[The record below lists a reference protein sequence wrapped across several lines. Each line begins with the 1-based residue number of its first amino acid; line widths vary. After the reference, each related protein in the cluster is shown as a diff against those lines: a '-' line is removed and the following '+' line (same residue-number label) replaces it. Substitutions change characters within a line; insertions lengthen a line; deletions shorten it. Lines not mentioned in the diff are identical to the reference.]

1 MIVLIGRRMQ
11 YTPLK
16 SIKLTGFKS
25 FVDQTVINFSSNLTA
40 VVGPNGCGKS
50 NVVDAIRWVIGESS
64 AKNLRAESMA
74 DVIFN
79 GTTNRK
85 PVGQASI
92 ELVFDNTDGRL
103 SSEYAR
109 YNEISVRRILQRDGQ
124 SKYFLN
130 NTQCRRKDILDVF
143 LGTGLGPRSYSIIEQ
158 GMISRII
165 EAKPEDLRV
174 FLEETAGISKYKERR
189 RETETRIR
197 HTRENL
203 DRLKDLRDELEKQL
217 EKLKRQ
223 ASAAERYKVLKQEF
237 RVLSAQ
243 LHLMQLRD
251 LRSELA
257 EVTDRIQVNETLI
270 EARVAEQLNID
281 KNIELIR
288 IQHTEHNDECNEIQ
302 GQFYRLGTEIAK
314 LEHTI
319 THAVDREQQLKHDL
333 SQIESNL
340 LRLDEQ
346 QLADQD
352 QLRDAQEDLRQIEE
366 STRQYAEDAVSSGQI
381 LQEAQ
386 QQLQRSQQ
394 TWDAF
399 QATIA
404 DAKRHVE
411 VTRTQLQ
418 HHENRAESFQNRR
431 SRLLQQLSELSTD
444 DISEDIEVD
453 QMQVTELQQQLAGL
467 QQALDEAKSQI
478 TEYRES
484 QRNAQETLQDSRGN
498 LQRLQGRQSSLH
510 ALQEVAM
517 GRKNSVHQT
526 WLADHGLTD
535 NARLAES
542 LSVDSGWEKAVETVL
557 DQHLEAVCIEDFQ
570 QIAAHIDQ
578 LGAANISFINTGASV
593 DITPHE
599 IAVPLA
605 TKVQSQLPMAEFLA
619 GIYVADNLSAALEL
633 LPRLRAH
640 ESIVTQDGVWLSR
653 MWLRIQHAVDE
664 HSGVLARQQELTD
677 VTTQIAQ
684 LQQQV
689 ESKQELLESVTAM
702 LHAAEE
708 ELDHQQQQHREKS
721 TQLADIRS
729 QLSAKNSKLEQLQE
743 RSEQLQDEVNE
754 ISESAEQVQE
764 EIQQFKAKLDNAEQQ
779 MAANIEQGRELQ
791 AHREQSQENMRHV
804 QHNAQLAK
812 QKADEMQIRCASTQN
827 QIHYLEQ
834 GIARASQQVQ
844 QLSERRENAL
854 DTIASLIEPL
864 PEMREN
870 LAILLEQRL
879 EVEKALT
886 AAKQLLS
893 EFDQQLR
900 EAEKRRASIDDAVQ
914 EIRSQHEQLR
924 MAQQTA
930 KIKSETHE
938 ENIAKSGLTNEEIL
952 EALPEDAE
960 VSVWNQQIEST
971 DLRIQR
977 LGPINLAAI
986 EEYQQLSERKEYLDQ
1001 QDGDL
1006 TEALETL
1013 ESAIRKI
1020 DRETRAKFKET
1031 FEQVNLTFQAYFP
1044 KIFGGGQA
1052 CLELTGDELL
1062 DAGISVKAQPPGKR
1076 NTSIHILSGGEKAL
1090 TAIALVF
1097 SLFQLN
1103 PAPFCIL
1110 DEVDAPLD
1118 DANVARYCNLVK
1130 EMSEKVQFLF
1140 ISHNKIAIEMAK
1152 QLCGVTM
1159 HEPGVSRL
1167 VAVDIDEAIA
1177 MATS

>member
-1 MIVLIGRRMQ
+1 MHY

-16 SIKLTGFKS
+16 SIKLSGFKS
-25 FVDQTVINFSSNLTA
+25 FVDPTVISLTSNLTA

-92 ELVFDNTDGRL
+92 ELTFDNTDGRL
-103 SSEYAR
+103 SSEYAN

-124 SKYFLN
+124 SQYFLN
-130 NTQCRRKDILDVF
+130 NTRCRRKDILDIF

-165 EAKPEDLRV
+165 EAKPEDLRI

-217 EKLKRQ
+217 DKLKRQ
-223 ASAAERYKVLKQEF
+223 SSAAERYKVLNQEL
-237 RVLSAQ
+237 RVMSAQ
-243 LHLMQLRD
+243 AHLMQLRD
-251 LRSELA
+251 LHGTMSDLSQR
-257 EVTDRIQVNETLI
+257 VQVNETLI
-270 EARVAEQLNID
+270 ESKIAEQLNID

-288 IQHTEHNDECNEIQ
+288 IQHTEKNDQCNEIQ
-302 GQFYRLGTEIAK
+302 SQYYQLGTEIAK

-319 THAVDREQQLKHDL
+319 SHSLEREQQLRNDL
-333 SQIESNL
+333 TQIESNL
-340 LRLDEQ
+340 RRLDEQ
-346 QLADQD
+346 QIADQD
-352 QLRDAQEDLRQIEE
+352 QLRDAQQDLLQIEE
-366 STRQYAEDAVSSGQI
+366 NSRQHA
-381 LQEAQ
+381 QEAAESATLLEEAQ
-386 QQLQRSQQ
+386 NQLQASQQ
-394 TWDAF
+394 AWDAF
-399 QATIA
+399 QSTIG
-404 DAKRHVE
+404 DTKRHLE

-418 HHENRAESFQNRR
+418 HHEHRAESLENRR
-431 SRLLQQLSELSTD
+431 ARLLQLLEELSTN
-444 DISEDIEVD
+444 DISENV
-453 QMQVTELQQQLAGL
+453 ELHQQQLAELQSELSIL
-467 QQALDEAKSQI
+467 QQLLDESKTKIS
-478 TEYRES
+478 EYRES
-484 QRNAQETLQDSRGN
+484 QRNAQESLQDSQGQ

-517 GRKNSVHQT
+517 GRKNSQHQA
-526 WLADHGLTD
+526 WLAEQGLAENT
-535 NARLAES
+535 RLAEV
-542 LSVDSGWEKAVETVL
+542 LTVDAGWEKAVETVL
-557 DQHLEAVCIEDFQ
+557 DQHLESICVDNYS
-570 QIAAHIDQ
+570 QIIDHIDQ
-578 LGAANISFINTGASV
+578 LGAAKISFLNSSV
-593 DITPHE
+593 NAEHATQNSATP
-599 IAVPLA
+599 LSD
-605 TKVQSQLPMAEFLA
+605 KVQTHLPISKLLS
-619 GIYVADNLSAALEL
+619 GVYCVDNIHAALEL
-633 LPRLRAH
+633 LPRLNAS
-640 ESIVTQDGVWLSR
+640 ESIVTLDGIWLSHL
-653 MWLRIQHAVDE
+653 WLRIHHAVDE
-664 HSGVLARQQELTD
+664 HTGVLARQQELAD
-677 VTTQIAQ
+677 IATQIEHAQ
-684 LQQQV
+684 EQV
-689 ESKQELLESVTAM
+689 DSKQELLQSLTEL
-702 LHAAEE
+702 LHNAEH
-708 ELDHQQQQHREKS
+708 ELEFQQQHHREKS
-721 TQLADIRS
+721 TQLGDTRS
-729 QLSAKNSKLEQLQE
+729 QLSAQHSKLEQLQE
-743 RSEQLQDEVNE
+743 RQKDIQKEINE
-754 ISESAEQVQE
+754 INENAAHIQSDIQTCKHTLEQ
-764 EIQQFKAKLDNAEQQ
+764 AEQQ
-779 MAANIEQGRELQ
+779 LAIHAQDERDLQ
-791 AHREQSQENMRHV
+791 AQRTNAQEHYRQL
-804 QHNAQLAK
+804 QHNANLSK

-844 QLSERRENAL
+844 QLTERRETAL
-854 DTIASLIEPL
+854 DSISSLLEPL
-864 PEMREN
+864 PEMRDQ
-870 LAILLEQRL
+870 LSTLLEQRL
-879 EVEKALT
+879 DVEKALT
-886 AAKQLLS
+886 AAKQQLS

-900 EAEKRRASIDDAVQ
+900 DAEKRRAHIEEDCQ
-914 EIRSQHEQLR
+914 EIRHQHEQLR
-924 MAQQTA
+924 LQEQTA
-930 KIKSETHE
+930 KVKAEAHQE
-938 ENIAKSGLTNEEIL
+938 HIAKSGLTNEEIL
-952 EALPEDAE
+952 QDLPEDAE
-960 VSVWNQQIEST
+960 VSVWHEKIEANE
-971 DLRIQR
+971 LRIQR

-986 EEYQQLSERKEYLDQ
+986 EEFQQSAERKEYLDQ
-1001 QDGDL
+1001 QNADL

-1031 FEQVNLTFQAYFP
+1031 FDQVNQTFEAYFP

-1062 DAGISVKAQPPGKR
+1062 DAGVTVKAQPPGKR
-1076 NTSIHILSGGEKAL
+1076 NTSIHVLSGGEKAL

-1118 DANVARYCNLVK
+1118 DANVGRYCNLVK

-1159 HEPGVSRL
+1159 HEPGVSRM

-1177 MATS
+1177 MAEA

>member
-1 MIVLIGRRMQ
+1 MAVT

-16 SIKLTGFKS
+16 TIILSGFKS
-25 FVDQTVINFSSNLTA
+25 FVDRTVISFSSNLTA

-103 SSEYAR
+103 SSEYAK

-124 SKYFLN
+124 SQYFLN
-130 NTQCRRKDILDVF
+130 NTRCRRKDILDIF

-165 EAKPEDLRV
+165 EAKPEDLRI

-203 DRLKDLRDELEKQL
+203 DRLTDLRDELEKQL

-243 LHLMQLRD
+243 MHLMQLRD
-251 LRSELA
+251 LHAELGGLS
-257 EVTDRIQVNETLI
+257 DRIQANETLI
-270 EARVAEQLNID
+270 EAKIAEQFNID
-281 KNIELIR
+281 KSIELIR
-288 IQHTEHNDECNEIQ
+288 VQHTEQNDECNEIQ
-302 GQFYRLGTEIAK
+302 AQFYQLGSEIAK

-319 THAVDREQQLKHDL
+319 SHAVEREQQLKTDL
-333 SQIESNL
+333 AQIESNL
-340 LRLDEQ
+340 RRLDEQ
-346 QLADQD
+346 QIADQD

-366 STRQYAEDAVSSGQI
+366 NARQYAEEAQNSAQV
-381 LQEAQ
+381 LEEAQ
-386 QQLQRSQQ
+386 QKLHSTQHQ
-394 TWDAF
+394 WDAF

-404 DAKRHVE
+404 DAKRHLE
-411 VTRTQLQ
+411 VTRTTLQ
-418 HHENRAESFQNRR
+418 HHENRKESLETRRNR
-431 SRLLQQLSELSTD
+431 LHQQLSELSTD
-444 DISEDIEVD
+444 DIRSEIE
-453 QMQVTELQQQLAGL
+453 TQQEQISAWEEQLAAL
-467 QQALDEAKSQI
+467 QESVDEAKAQISQ
-478 TEYRES
+478 YRES
-484 QRNAQETLQDSRGN
+484 QRNAQDSLQDSRGN
-498 LQRLQGRQSSLH
+498 LQRLQGRQSSLQ

-517 GRKNSVHQT
+517 GRKNSQHQQ
-526 WLADHGLTD
+526 WLAQHGLAENT
-535 NARLAES
+535 RLAEA
-542 LSVDSGWEKAVETVL
+542 LSVESGWEKAVETVL
-557 DQHLEAVCIEDFQ
+557 DQHLEAVCVEDFTD
-570 QIAAHIDQ
+570 IAQYIEQ
-578 LGAANISFINTGASV
+578 LGEANISFFNTRAQSNLSSN
-593 DITPHE
+593 HS
-599 IAVPLA
+599 AVLLS
-605 TKVQSQLPMAEFLA
+605 TKVNSHLPIAELLS
-619 GIYVADNLSAALEL
+619 GIYIADNLQAALSL
-633 LPRLRAH
+633 LPQLNSH
-640 ESIVTQDGVWLSR
+640 ESIVTQDGVWLNQH
-653 MWLRIQHAVDE
+653 WLRIQHAVDE
-664 HSGVLARQQELTD
+664 HTGVIARQHELAEITD
-677 VTTQIAQ
+677 QIALMQ
-684 LQQQV
+684 EQV
-689 ESKQELLESVTAM
+689 ESKQELLESVTSS
-702 LHAAEE
+702 LHEVE
-708 ELDHQQQQHREKS
+708 SNLEQLQHQHREHM
-721 TQLADIRS
+721 TQLSECRA
-729 QLSAKNSKLEQLQE
+729 QLSARNSKLEQLHE
-743 RSEQLQDEVNE
+743 RSEECREEIAE
-754 ISESAEQVQE
+754 ISEGVLQIAA
-764 EIQQFKAKLDNAEQQ
+764 EIQEAQNTLVQAEEQ
-779 MAANIEQGRELQ
+779 MQENLEKERELHQ
-791 AHREQSQENMRHV
+791 QRVGAQEHYRHI
-804 QHNAQLAK
+804 QQNAQLAK

-844 QLSERRENAL
+844 QLTERREQAL
-854 DTIASLIEPL
+854 DTIATLLEPL
-864 PEMREN
+864 PEMREK
-870 LAILLEQRL
+870 LEVLLEERL
-879 EVEKALT
+879 DIEKTLT
-886 AAKQLLS
+886 TAKQQLS
-893 EFDQQLR
+893 ELEQQLR
-900 EAEKRRASIDDAVQ
+900 DAEKRRTQIEEVCQ
-914 EIRSQHEQLR
+914 EVRHQHEQLR
-924 MAQQTA
+924 LQEQTA
-930 KIKSETHE
+930 KVKAETHQ

-952 EALPEDAE
+952 QELPENAD
-960 VSVWNQQIEST
+960 VSEWNQKIEVT
-971 DLRIQR
+971 DQRIQR

-986 EEYQQLSERKEYLDQ
+986 EECEQLSERKEYLDQ
-1001 QDGDL
+1001 QNADL
-1006 TEALETL
+1006 SEALETL

-1031 FEQVNLTFQAYFP
+1031 FDQVNETFSAYFP

-1052 CLELTGDELL
+1052 ALELTGDELL
-1062 DAGISVKAQPPGKR
+1062 EAGVSVKAQPPGKR
-1076 NTSIHILSGGEKAL
+1076 NTSIHVLSGGEKAL

-1118 DANVARYCNLVK
+1118 DANVGRYCNLVK
-1130 EMSEKVQFLF
+1130 EMSDKVQFLF

>member
-1 MIVLIGRRMQ
+1 M

-16 SIKLTGFKS
+16 SIKLAGFKS
-25 FVDQTVINFSSNLTA
+25 FVDPTVIALSSNLTA

-92 ELVFDNTDGRL
+92 ELTFDNTDGRL
-103 SSEYAR
+103 SSEYAK

-124 SKYFLN
+124 SQYFLN
-130 NTQCRRKDILDVF
+130 NTRCRRKDILDVF

-165 EAKPEDLRV
+165 ESKPEDLRV

-223 ASAAERYKVLKQEF
+223 ASAAERYKVLKQEL

-243 LHLMQLRD
+243 CHLMQLRD
-251 LRSELA
+251 LHGELSELSHH
-257 EVTDRIQVNETLI
+257 IQVNETLI
-270 EARVAEQLNID
+270 ESKVAEQLNID

-288 IQHTEHNDECNEIQ
+288 VQHTEQNDECNEIQ
-302 GQFYRLGTEIAK
+302 SQFYQVGTEIAK

-319 THAVDREQQLKHDL
+319 SHAIEREHQLKNDL
-333 SQIESNL
+333 GQIETNL
-340 LRLDEQ
+340 RRLDEQ

-352 QLRDAQEDLRQIEE
+352 QLRDAQIDLRQIEE
-366 STRQYAEDAVSSGQI
+366 SSKQYAQDAINSAQI
-381 LQEAQ
+381 LEEAQ

-394 TWDAF
+394 AWDAF

-418 HHENRAESFQNRR
+418 HHENRAESLQNRR
-431 SRLLQQLSELSTD
+431 SRLQQLLSELSTD
-444 DISEDIEVD
+444 DISADVE
-453 QMQVTELQQQLAGL
+453 QNQHQVAQLQEQLTSLQEL
-467 QQALDEAKSQI
+467 LDEAKAQI
-478 TEYRES
+478 TAHRES
-484 QRNAQETLQDSRGN
+484 QRNAQESLQDSRGQ
-498 LQRLQGRQSSLH
+498 LQRLQGRQSSLQ

-517 GRKNSVHQT
+517 GRKNSQHQS
-526 WLADHGLTD
+526 WLAEHGLAD
-535 NARLAES
+535 NTRLAEA
-542 LSVDSGWEKAVETVL
+542 LSVDTGWEKAVETVL
-557 DQHLEAVCIEDFQ
+557 DQHLEAVCVDDYS
-570 QIAAHIDQ
+570 QIAAHIEQ
-578 LGAANISFINTGASV
+578 LGEANISFFNTGVQS
-593 DITPHE
+593 DISSHE
-599 IAVPLA
+599 SAVPLA
-605 TKVQSQLPMAEFLA
+605 TKVQSHLPIAELLS
-619 GIYVADNLSAALEL
+619 GIYVADNLNAALAL
-633 LPRLRAH
+633 LPRLRAN
-640 ESIVTQDGVWLSR
+640 ESIVTQDGVWLSHL
-653 MWLRIQHAVDE
+653 WLRIQHAVDE
-664 HSGVLARQQELTD
+664 HTGVLARQQELTD
-677 VTTQIAQ
+677 ITTQIAHAQ
-684 LQQQV
+684 EQV
-689 ESKQELLESVTAM
+689 ESKQELLESITAL
-702 LHAAEE
+702 LHSAEE
-708 ELDHQQQQHREKS
+708 DLEDLQQQHREKS
-721 TQLADIRS
+721 TQLADIRA
-729 QLSAKNSKLEQLQE
+729 QLSAKSSKLEQLHE
-743 RSEQLQDEVNE
+743 RSEQLRDEVAE
-754 ISESAEQVQE
+754 ISESFLQVQSD
-764 EIQQFKAKLDNAEQQ
+764 IQSSKATLDQAEQQ
-779 MAANIEQGRELQ
+779 MEVNAQ
-791 AHREQSQENMRHV
+791 QEGDLHTRRSEAQESYRQV
-804 QHNAQLAK
+804 QHNAQLSK

-844 QLSERRENAL
+844 QLTERRENAL
-854 DTIASLIEPL
+854 DTIASLLEPL
-864 PEMREN
+864 PEMRDK
-870 LAILLEQRL
+870 LETFLEHRL
-879 EVEKALT
+879 DIEKSLT

-893 EFDQQLR
+893 ELDQQLR
-900 EAEKRRASIDDAVQ
+900 DAEKRRGSIEEACQ
-914 EIRSQHEQLR
+914 EIRHQHEQLR
-924 MAQQTA
+924 LREQTA
-930 KIKSETHE
+930 KVKAEAHQ

-952 EALPEDAE
+952 QELPEEAQAA
-960 VSVWNQQIEST
+960 VWNERIEANE
-971 DLRIQR
+971 LRIQR

-986 EEYQQLSERKEYLDQ
+986 EEFQQLSERKDYLDQ
-1001 QDGDL
+1001 QNADL
-1006 TEALETL
+1006 SEALETL

-1031 FEQVNLTFQAYFP
+1031 FEQVNATFQAYFP

-1052 CLELTGDELL
+1052 SLELTGDELL
-1062 DAGISVKAQPPGKR
+1062 DAGVTVKAQPPGKR
-1076 NTSIHILSGGEKAL
+1076 NTSIHVLSGGEKAL

-1118 DANVARYCNLVK
+1118 DANVGRYCNLVK

-1140 ISHNKIAIEMAK
+1140 ISHNKIAIEMAN

-1177 MATS
+1177 MADA

>member
-1 MIVLIGRRMQ
+1 MS

-16 SIKLTGFKS
+16 SIVLSGFKS
-25 FVDQTVINFSSNLTA
+25 FVDRTVISLSSNLTA

-79 GTTNRK
+79 GTSNRK

-103 SSEYAR
+103 SSEYAK

-124 SKYFLN
+124 SQYFLN
-130 NTQCRRKDILDVF
+130 NTRCRRKDILDVF

-217 EKLKRQ
+217 DKLKRQ
-223 ASAAERYKVLKQEF
+223 ASAAERYKVLKQEL
-237 RVLSAQ
+237 RVFSAQ
-243 LHLMQLRD
+243 MHLMQLRD
-251 LRSELA
+251 LHAVLGDVS
-257 EVTDRIQVNETLI
+257 DRIQVNETLI
-270 EARVAEQLNID
+270 EAKVAEQVNVD

-288 IQHTEHNDECNEIQ
+288 IQHTEQNDECNEIQ
-302 GQFYRLGTEIAK
+302 SQFYQLGTEIAK

-319 THAVDREQQLKHDL
+319 SHALEREQQLKHDL
-333 SQIESNL
+333 SQIETNL
-340 LRLDEQ
+340 RRLDEQ

-352 QLRDAQEDLRQIEE
+352 QLRDAQIDLRQIEE
-366 STRQYAEDAVSSGQI
+366 NSRQYAQDALNSAE
-381 LQEAQ
+381 LLEAAQ
-386 QQLQRSQQ
+386 QKLQSSQQ
-394 TWDAF
+394 NWDAF

-404 DAKRHVE
+404 DAKRHLE

-418 HHENRAESFQNRR
+418 HYENRAESLQNRR
-431 SRLLQQLSELSTD
+431 SRLHQQLSELSTD
-444 DISEDIEVD
+444 DLSSDIEEH
-453 QMQVTELQQQLAGL
+453 QQQVSALQQQLQTL
-467 QQALDEAKSQI
+467 QQLLDEAKAQI
-478 TEYRES
+478 SHHRES
-484 QRNAQETLQDSRGN
+484 QRNAQESLQDSRGN

-517 GRKNSVHQT
+517 GRKNSQHQQ
-526 WLADHGLTD
+526 WLAEHGLAD
-535 NARLAES
+535 NVRLAET
-542 LSVDSGWEKAVETVL
+542 LHVDSGWEKAVETVL
-557 DQHLEAVCIEDFQ
+557 DYHLEAICVDNFSE
-570 QIAAHIDQ
+570 IAAHIEQ
-578 LGAANISFINTGASV
+578 LGAANLSFFNTHVQSEYPSH
-593 DITPHE
+593 DT
-599 IAVPLA
+599 AVSLT
-605 TKVQSQLPMAEFLA
+605 TKVQSHLPIAELLS
-619 GIYVADNLSAALEL
+619 GIYVTDNLHAALAL
-633 LPRLRAH
+633 LPQLRAN
-640 ESIVTQDGVWLSR
+640 ESIVTQDGVWLSQS
-653 MWLRIQHAVDE
+653 WLRIQHAVDE
-664 HSGVLARQQELTD
+664 HTGVLARQHELAEVTAHITHAQE
-677 VTTQIAQ
+677 
-684 LQQQV
+684 QV
-689 ESKQELLESVTAM
+689 ESRQELLESVTAS
-702 LHAAEE
+702 LHSAEDDLE
-708 ELDHQQQQHREKS
+708 QLQQEHREQS
-721 TQLADIRS
+721 TQLAECRS
-729 QLSAKNSKLEQLQE
+729 QMSAKSSKLEQLHE
-743 RSEQLQDEVNE
+743 RSEQCREEVAE
-754 ISESAEQVQE
+754 ISESLHQVQTEIQAAKATLEQAEQQL
-764 EIQQFKAKLDNAEQQ
+764 QANAEQERDLHNQ
-779 MAANIEQGRELQ
+779 RAA
-791 AHREQSQENMRHV
+791 AQEHYRQI

-834 GIARASQQVQ
+834 GITRASQQVQ
-844 QLSERRENAL
+844 QLTERRETAL
-854 DTIASLIEPL
+854 DTIASLLEPL
-864 PEMREN
+864 PEMREK
-870 LAILLEQRL
+870 LEGLLEQRL
-879 EVEKALT
+879 EIEKALT
-886 AAKQLLS
+886 AAKQMLS

-900 EAEKRRASIDDAVQ
+900 DAEKRRASIEESCQ
-914 EIRSQHEQLR
+914 EIRHQHEQLR
-924 MAQQTA
+924 LQEQTA
-930 KIKSETHE
+930 KVKAEAHQ

-952 EALPEDAE
+952 SELPEDAD
-960 VSVWNQQIEST
+960 VSEWNQKIDVT
-971 DLRIQR
+971 DQRIQR

-986 EEYQQLSERKEYLDQ
+986 EEFQQLSERKEYLDQ
-1001 QDGDL
+1001 QDADL
-1006 TEALETL
+1006 SEALETL

-1031 FEQVNLTFQAYFP
+1031 FEQVNQTFQTYFP

-1052 CLELTGDELL
+1052 SLELTGDELL
-1062 DAGISVKAQPPGKR
+1062 DAGVTVKAQPPGKR
-1076 NTSIHILSGGEKAL
+1076 NTTIHVLSGGEKAL

-1118 DANVARYCNLVK
+1118 DANVGRYCNLVK
-1130 EMSEKVQFLF
+1130 EMSDKVQFLF